1 MFYCCT
7 HVNLW
12 SLRYF
17 CGLSHTYHIHTH
29 MTYLYIYIYWYVYII
44 DDIYIYCTKENITCH
59 YIYNK
64 QGATW
69 TAWISIRFKSI
80 KYDKHELFEN
90 TPKAKD
96 QTYYNHLFPTG
107 ANLCES

>member
-1 MFYCCT
+1 MWSFT
-7 HVNLW
+7 HIP
-12 SLRYF
+12 
-17 CGLSHTYHIHTH
+17 HTYTH
-29 MTYLYIYIYWYVYII
+29 DIFIYIYWYVYII